1 MNINEIFAMYSLW
14 IYLLIA
20 IVVIIVFIAAIK
32 GIARRR
38 ARIRRQQLDPYRI
51 TIHDIDQME
60 GSEFE
65 KYLYR
70 FFTELGYDDTYKTQG
85 SGDFG
90 ADLVFTDREGIRN
103 VLQAK
108 CYAEH
113 NKIGLSAVQEI
124 YSSMRYYEADKC
136 TVLTSSYFTKA
147 CETLAGVN
155 GVKLL
160 DRNDLV
166 QLIEDFKAND
176 HEEAMDIIESEP
188 VILLSPWQRNT
199 NNRPMTRTR
208 KSK

>member
-1 MNINEIFAMYSLW
+1 MNINKMFEQYSFG
-14 IYLLIA
+14 IYILIA
-20 IVVIIVFIAAIK
+20 IVIMLIIILTIK
-32 GIARRR
+32 SISRRR
-38 ARIRRQQLDPYRI
+38 ARVRRQQLDPYRI
-51 TIHDIDQME
+51 TMQDIDQME

-65 KYLYR
+65 RYLYR
-70 FFTELGYDDTYKTQG
+70 FFTELGYEDTYKTQG

-136 TVLTSSYFTKA
+136 IVLTSSYFTKA

-155 GVKLL
+155 AVKLL
-160 DRNDLV
+160 DRNDLI
-166 QLIEDFKAND
+166 QLIEDFKSND
-176 HEEAMDIIESEP
+176 HEEVMDIIESEP
-188 VILLSPWQRNT
+188 VILLSPWQKST
-199 NNRPMTRTR
+199 NQRQSQRTR
-208 KSK
+208 KSR

>member
-1 MNINEIFAMYSLW
+1 MNINKMFEQYSFG
-14 IYLLIA
+14 IYILIA
-20 IVVIIVFIAAIK
+20 IVIILIIILTIK
-32 GIARRR
+32 SISRRR

-51 TIHDIDQME
+51 TMQDIDQME

-65 KYLYR
+65 RYLYR
-70 FFTELGYDDTYKTQG
+70 FFTELGYEDTYKTQG

-113 NKIGLSAVQEI
+113 NKIGLGAVQEI
-124 YSSMRYYEADKC
+124 YSSMRYYEAEKC
-136 TVLTSSYFTKA
+136 IVLTSSYFTKA

-155 GVKLL
+155 AVKLL
-160 DRNDLV
+160 DRNDLIK
-166 QLIEDFKAND
+166 LIEDFKSND

-188 VILLSPWQRNT
+188 VILLSPWQKST
-199 NNRPMTRTR
+199 NQRQSQRTR
-208 KSK
+208 KSR

>member
-1 MNINEIFAMYSLW
+1 MNINDMLAQYSLW
-14 IYLLIA
+14 IYAGIA
-20 IVVIIVFIAAIK
+20 IIAILIIILVIKSIS
-32 GIARRR
+32 RRR

-51 TIHDIDQME
+51 TMQDIDQME

-65 KYLYR
+65 RYLYH
-70 FFTELGYDDTYKTQG
+70 FFTELGYEDTYKTQG

-136 TVLTSSYFTKA
+136 IVLTSSYFTKA

-155 GVKLL
+155 AVKLL
-160 DRNDLV
+160 DRNDLI
-166 QLIEDFKAND
+166 QLIEDFKSND

-188 VILLSPWQRNT
+188 VILSSPWQQQT
-199 NNRPMTRTR
+199 NRRSTYRTR
-208 KSK
+208 KSR

>member
-1 MNINEIFAMYSLW
+1 MNINQIFDQYSLG
-14 IYLLIA
+14 IYALIAVVILLI
-20 IVVIIVFIAAIK
+20 IILTIK
-32 GIARRR
+32 SLSRRR

-51 TIHDIDQME
+51 TMQDIDQME

-65 KYLYR
+65 RYLYR
-70 FFTELGYDDTYKTQG
+70 LFTELGYEDTYKTQS

-124 YSSMRYYEADKC
+124 YSSMRYYEAEKC
-136 TVLTSSYFTKA
+136 IVLTSSYFTKA

-155 GVKLL
+155 AVTLL
-160 DRNDLV
+160 DRNDLI
-166 QLIEDFKAND
+166 QLIEDFKSND

-188 VILLSPWQRNT
+188 QILLSPWKQSTNQRQSQ
-199 NNRPMTRTR
+199 RTR
-208 KSK
+208 KSR

>member
-1 MNINEIFAMYSLW
+1 M
-14 IYLLIA
+14 LI
-20 IVVIIVFIAAIK
+20 IILTIK
-32 GIARRR
+32 SISRRR

-51 TIHDIDQME
+51 TMQDIDQME

-65 KYLYR
+65 RYLYR
-70 FFTELGYDDTYKTQG
+70 FFTELGYEDTYKTQG

-124 YSSMRYYEADKC
+124 YSSMRYYEANKC
-136 TVLTSSYFTKA
+136 IVLTSSYFTKA

-155 GVKLL
+155 AVKLL
-160 DRNDLV
+160 DRNDLI
-166 QLIEDFKAND
+166 QLIEDFKSND

-188 VILLSPWQRNT
+188 VILLSPWQKST
-199 NNRPMTRTR
+199 NQRQSQRTR
-208 KSK
+208 KSR